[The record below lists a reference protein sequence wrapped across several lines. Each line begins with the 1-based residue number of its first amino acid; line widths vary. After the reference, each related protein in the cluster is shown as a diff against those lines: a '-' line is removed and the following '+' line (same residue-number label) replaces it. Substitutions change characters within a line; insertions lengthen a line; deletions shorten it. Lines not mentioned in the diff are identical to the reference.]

1 MQIET
6 ELDKNR
12 YIVLSNDINDY
23 VIKEV
28 IEKILEISDY
38 DARMSEIY
46 NNYKIRPI
54 ELIINSFGGSV
65 YDGLALYGIIEKSY
79 TPVYTYGFG
88 KIMSMGAIIF
98 LAGVQR
104 YSHKYA
110 TFMLHEAASGLFGSI
125 TELKENIKELDRVQ
139 KILSEIIS
147 EKTKITKEKIK
158 LINKEK
164 LDWYISANEA
174 VKLGIANKLI

>member
-46 NNYKIRPI
+46 NNYNNNNISNQSCV
-54 ELIINSFGGSV
+54 LNFQ
-65 YDGLALYGIIEKSY
+65 L
-79 TPVYTYGFG
+79 
-88 KIMSMGAIIF
+88 
-98 LAGVQR
+98 
-104 YSHKYA
+104 
-110 TFMLHEAASGLFGSI
+110 MLNHQEFERA
-125 TELKENIKELDRVQ
+125 
-139 KILSEIIS
+139 
-147 EKTKITKEKIK
+147 
-158 LINKEK
+158 
-164 LDWYISANEA
+164 
-174 VKLGIANKLI
+174 